1 MILIQL
7 NKQDF
12 EYDLHSLV
20 KSFYPGEDVT
30 VCYEEPE
37 NAGEALLKISVI
49 YKEQEIA
56 VRFEKDGQVL
66 QERDEKSS
74 EIPGLPDAQRL
85 YGNHA
90 SMGDTDRH
98 PAHEDPHGSSGA
110 GHEQPGHRG
119 LYAKNVSYQSG
130 EDLPWHLNCQ
140 PGTAYF
146 ERYRL

>member
-1 MILIQL
+1 MRPI
-7 NKQDF
+7 
-12 EYDLHSLV
+12 
-20 KSFYPGEDVT
+20 
-30 VCYEEPE
+30 
-37 NAGEALLKISVI
+37 LKISVI

-56 VRFEKDGQVL
+56 VRFEKDGQVVK
-66 QERDEKSS
+66 EDTEAVEYEKNRK
-74 EIPGLPDAQRL
+74 ETKNHLKYRGLPDAQRL

-90 SMGDTDRH
+90 SLGDADRH

>member
-49 YKEQEIA
+49 YKEQE
-56 VRFEKDGQVL
+56 L
-66 QERDEKSS
+66 QSMQQDATAGLNRK
-74 EIPGLPDAQRL
+74 EIYNA
-85 YGNHA
+85 A
-90 SMGDTDRH
+90 
-98 PAHEDPHGSSGA
+98 
-110 GHEQPGHRG
+110 
-119 LYAKNVSYQSG
+119 
-130 EDLPWHLNCQ
+130 
-140 PGTAYF
+140 
-146 ERYRL
+146 